1 MGSLD
6 YRGSAGVENGPSQKT
21 GTIDAYNVKGHYT
34 ARMEVVITGS
44 NPVRHRNAGWDGSL

>member
-34 ARMEVVITGS
+34 ARMAVVITGS